1 MQKSL
6 VVSFGGNE
14 IGMVYG
20 KRRFTGTEKI
30 NELWRGVRVII

>member
-6 VVSFGGNE
+6 VVSFGDNE

-20 KRRFTGTEKI
+20 KRRFIRDRKDK
-30 NELWRGVRVII
+30 